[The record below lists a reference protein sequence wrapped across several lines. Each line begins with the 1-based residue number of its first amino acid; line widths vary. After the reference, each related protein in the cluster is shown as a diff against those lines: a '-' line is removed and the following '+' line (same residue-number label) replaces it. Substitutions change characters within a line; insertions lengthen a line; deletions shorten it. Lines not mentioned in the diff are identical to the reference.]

1 MAQTSNLHSADIFV
15 GRTVLSR
22 ATANKLGQMH
32 DLIIEPV
39 KGLLAGI
46 AVSMVD
52 GSLRYV
58 EASEIYSIGPD
69 AVMVNNDR
77 SAIPPESSPVKA
89 LPLAMNKLAGVEVI
103 TEGGKVL
110 GHIANVFIHLTEE
123 PVIIYEVRSSILD
136 KLLGR
141 SLFFPASQAH
151 AFSADDARLVVKE
164 DTNGKAEATLDA
176 LANRLLGPSKGE
188 EPPVVVIRS
197 RGY

>member
-1 MAQTSNLHSADIFV
+1 MAQISNVHSVDTFI

-22 ATANKLGQMH
+22 ATANKLGQVH

-39 KGLLAGI
+39 KGVLSGI
-46 AVSMVD
+46 AVNMAD
-52 GSLRYV
+52 GSLHYV

-77 SAIPPESSPVKA
+77 SAIPPEGSPVKD
-89 LPLAMNKLAGVEVI
+89 LPLALNKLAGAEVI

-110 GHIANVFIHLTEE
+110 GQVASVFIHLTEE
-123 PVIIYEVRSSILD
+123 PVIIYEVRSSIID

-141 SLFFPASQAH
+141 SLFFSASQGH

-164 DTNGKAEATLDA
+164 DTAENAEGTLDA
-176 LANRLLGPSKGE
+176 LANRLFGPPKGE
-188 EPPVVVIRS
+188 APVVVIRS
-197 RGY
+197 RGC